1 MDTNSGFSSIQE
13 AVLFQPFR
21 LRAPQVTSAAMF
33 VTIFLI
39 LPGVFPAAAQC
50 ASQPILIN
58 ADLTDAP
65 RKLIHAD
72 MEMPVTRG
80 RSR

>member
-1 MDTNSGFSSIQE
+1 
-13 AVLFQPFR
+13 
-21 LRAPQVTSAAMF
+21 MF

-65 RKLIHAD
+65 RKLINAD